1 MAKRIKGLATVTNA
15 LKKKG
20 AAIEQGVKDQ
30 LLIAASN
37 IEADANQNKPKTTQT
52 PINIFKYPTDSGLT
66 QIVEASSQ
74 SSVNLAAYFE
84 FGTGS
89 GYKAIEG
96 SLEPDARELARQFY
110 VNGQGRLPARPY
122 LLPAYYK
129 HRKIFLSN
137 LRKLVKK
144 IV

>member
-30 LLIAASN
+30 LLIAAKN
-37 IEADANQNKPKTTQT
+37 ITADAIRDRPSTEIEIFDKPS
-52 PINIFKYPTDSGLT
+52 DSGLT
-66 QIVEASSQ
+66 QIIEASAGAN
-74 SSVNLAAYFE
+74 VPLAAYLE

-96 SLEPDARELARQFY
+96 SLEPSARELARQFY
-110 VNGQGRLPARPY
+110 VNGKGRLPAQPY
-122 LLPAYYK
+122 LLPAYYR

-137 LRKLVKK
+137 IRKLVKK
-144 IV
+144 VV

>member
-30 LLIAASN
+30 LLLAAKN
-37 IEADANQNKPKTTQT
+37 ISKDAYENRPSGD
-52 PINIFKYPTDSGLT
+52 IRIFDFPSDSGLT
-66 QIVEASSQ
+66 QFVEASSQ
-74 SSVNLAAYFE
+74 SDVKLAAYME

-89 GYKAIEG
+89 GYKAIEA
-96 SLEPDARELARQFY
+96 SLEPEARELARQFF
-110 VNGQGRLPARPY
+110 VNGKGRLPARPY

-129 HRKIFLSN
+129 HRKQFLVN
-137 LRKLVKK
+137 IRKLVKK

>member
-37 IEADANQNKPKTTQT
+37 IELQANQDKPTGAIYISKN
-52 PINIFKYPTDSGLT
+52 PSDSGLT
-66 QIVEASSQ
+66 QTIEATFQ
-74 SSVNLAAYFE
+74 SDPKIAAYIE

-96 SLEPDARELARQFY
+96 SLEPDARELARQFF
-110 VNGQGRLPARPY
+110 VDGSGRMPARPY
-122 LLPAYYK
+122 LLPAYYRY
-129 HRKIFLSN
+129 RKEFLSN

>member
-30 LLIAASN
+30 LLLAASN
-37 IEADANQNKPKTTQT
+37 IEADAYRDRPSDK
-52 PINIFKYPTDSGLT
+52 IEIFKDQSSSGLT
-66 QIVEASSQ
+66 QTIEASSFGN
-74 SSVNLAAYFE
+74 VPLAAYLE

-96 SLEPDARELARQFY
+96 TLEPEARELARQFY

-122 LLPAYYK
+122 LLPAYYR

>member
-30 LLIAASN
+30 LLIAIKN
-37 IEADANQNKPKTTQT
+37 IAKDADENKPSGA
-52 PINIFKYPTDSGLT
+52 IRIFDYPSDSGLS

-74 SSVNLAAYFE
+74 SSVNLAAYLE

-89 GYKAIEG
+89 GYKAIEA
-96 SLEPDARELARQFY
+96 SLEPEARQLAKQFF
-110 VNGQGRLPARPY
+110 VNGKGRLPAQPY

-129 HRKIFLSN
+129 HRKQFLVN
-137 LRKLVKK
+137 LKKLVKK

>member
-1 MAKRIKGLATVTNA
+1 MAKRIKGLTTVTNA

-30 LLIAASN
+30 LLLAASN
-37 IEADANQNKPKTTQT
+37 IELEANQNKPSGSIYISKS
-52 PINIFKYPTDSGLT
+52 PSDSGLT
-66 QIVEASSQ
+66 QVVEATFQ
-74 SSVNLAAYFE
+74 GDPKIAAYLE

-89 GYKAIEG
+89 GYKAIEA
-96 SLEPDARELARQFY
+96 SLEPEARQLARQFF
-110 VNGQGRLPARPY
+110 VNGKGRLPAQPY

-129 HRKIFLSN
+129 HRKQFLVN